1 MTLRDLKCHHVP
13 PVRIGA
19 DGILVING
27 LLAYVEFRVAALGPQ
42 THLVVVFSV
51 SEYITGRHIWNL
63 VFSVSEYIIRR
74 HILESS
80 PMLVPWHV
88 DSELFVDEK
97 AKWKLLKLP
106 SLSSA
111 NIVKGN
117 SIWGRTAEV
126 SAAFK
131 GLKNHEMWSSSEV
144 VFLSIYTIA

>member
-1 MTLRDLKCHHVP
+1 MTPRDLKCHHVP

-27 LLAYVEFRVAALGPQ
+27 LLAYVEFAVAALGPQ

-63 VFSVSEYIIRR
+63 VFSISEYIIGR

-117 SIWGRTAEV
+117 IAFWGEQ
-126 SAAFK
+126 
-131 GLKNHEMWSSSEV
+131 LKLV
-144 VFLSIYTIA
+144 PPLKA